1 MQVYALQSRLIEL
14 GWLTEKQARLDDIAA
29 SMLGTYGAYTDF
41 AVADFVAWC
50 NENWQDD
57 WTELLGV
64 ETLTYMPMTVDS
76 ATVKLL
82 SLQEAAPVNP
92 NPVTD
97 Q

>member
-1 MQVYALQSRLIEL
+1 MGTIV
-14 GWLTEKQARLDDIAA
+14 KLD
-29 SMLGTYGAYTDF
+29 S
-41 AVADFVAWC
+41 V
-50 NENWQDD
+50 QDYN
-57 WTELLGV
+57 ELLGV